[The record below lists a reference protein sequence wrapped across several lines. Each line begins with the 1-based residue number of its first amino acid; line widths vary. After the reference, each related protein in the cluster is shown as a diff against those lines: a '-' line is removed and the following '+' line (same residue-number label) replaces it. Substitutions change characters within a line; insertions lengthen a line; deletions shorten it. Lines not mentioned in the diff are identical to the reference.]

1 MGFFNLDALVL
12 ALVVG
17 TVFFIL
23 LGILVL
29 VIGEIERMML
39 FGILF
44 VLIGL
49 TLALFALSG
58 EDLAAIF
65 ASVIVAFIANELLD
79 RAGIIG
85 Q

>member
-1 MGFFNLDALVL
+1 MGFFNPDALVL

-29 VIGEIERMML
+29 VIGAIERRKL

-44 VLIGL
+44 VLLGIS
-49 TLALFALSG
+49 LALFAVKG
-58 EDLAAIF
+58 EDLAAVF
-65 ASVIVAFIANELLD
+65 VAALAAFVANELLVHL
-79 RAGIIG
+79 GIVE
-85 Q
+85 